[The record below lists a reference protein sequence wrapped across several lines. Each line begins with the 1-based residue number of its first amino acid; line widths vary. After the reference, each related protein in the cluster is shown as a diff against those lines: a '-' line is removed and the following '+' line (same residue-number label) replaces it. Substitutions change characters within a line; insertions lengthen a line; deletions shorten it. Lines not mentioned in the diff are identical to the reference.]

1 MTKCEQ
7 FLTRLKRSHEFGP
20 SLVYHKEIPK
30 QAAQYAPP
38 SAPLPPPLS
47 RLLHQMNIERLYTH
61 QTEALERVRSG
72 QNVVVATPTSS
83 GKTLVYTLPFL
94 EKIYTER
101 EPVSALFVFPLKA
114 LEQDQQRILRQT
126 KQILEPDMVV
136 RSAVYDGDTSPNE
149 RKGIRS
155 DPPHVL
161 ITNPDMLHMGI
172 LASHASWE
180 TFFRRLKYVVVDELH
195 TYRGIFGSHMAQVL
209 RRLQRITAFYGSDP
223 HYIFSSAT
231 ILNPEEFSERLTGKT
246 FSVIRQSGAPQGG
259 RHFLF
264 LNPETVGPA
273 HFSARLFIHCLR
285 EGLKTIVFT
294 QSRKVTE
301 LIHVWVKQ
309 MAPEY
314 TRLVSSYRAGF
325 LPEERRS
332 IERDLTRGAL
342 MGVISTSA
350 LEMGIDIGGLDVC
363 ILVGYPG
370 TVMATWQRGGRVG
383 REERDSVVA
392 LIAQPNALDQYFM
405 HDPEDFF
412 ARQYE
417 RAIADPENSE
427 VVKAHLPCAAAELEL
442 DGNDP
447 CYPSDRYARE
457 YQELEEKRILGRKE
471 NGNSWFSILRNPH
484 RQVSIRS
491 VGEAFT
497 VMHAETR
504 KVIGRVD
511 GLRAFRECHPGA
523 VYLHRAT
530 QYEILGMDFERS
542 NIKARAVDVPY
553 YTRCESEKETEV
565 LEILRSRPCENFL
578 IKQGRVRVTER
589 ITGYEKRRIRGQEL
603 LSRHFLELPEQVF
616 ETIGVWI
623 EIDDVIK
630 HQIEDLG
637 LHFMGGIHALEHAA
651 IAMFP
656 LLALC
661 DRNDVGGISYTFHP
675 QVGKSAVFLY
685 DGYPGGVGLVD
696 QGYELIE
703 ELLEKTLV
711 LVSSCECEQGC
722 PSCIH
727 SPKCGAGNKP
737 LDKTACVLCLELLL
751 NRKSLGAPGSPYPDP
766 GTDKR
771 VGDTD
776 ETKRP
781 LKIAY
786 LDLETRRSAEEVG
799 GWRNKHLM
807 RVAVVVIYEQP
818 ENRFL
823 QYYENDVGDLIK
835 RLSEYD
841 LVVGFNIKG
850 FDYGV
855 LSAYTNA
862 DFGRIPTF
870 DILEYARNK
879 LGFRVS
885 LDNFA
890 RQTLGIGKC
899 GDGLQALEWFNA
911 GEVEKVVD
919 YCGKDVEI
927 TRDLF
932 LFGLEKG
939 HLLFAD
945 LKKNVKKLSVDWNL
959 DRLSRISS

>member
-1 MTKCEQ
+1 MNTCEH
-7 FLTRLKRSHEFGP
+7 FLTHLKRSHEFGP

-30 QAAQYAPP
+30 RAAQYAPP
-38 SAPLPPPLS
+38 STPLPPPLL
-47 RLLHQMNIERLYTH
+47 RLLRQMNIERLYTH
-61 QTEALERVRSG
+61 QAEALERVRKG

-94 EKIYTER
+94 EKIYTEP

-114 LEQDQQRILRQT
+114 LEQDQQRILQQAKRL
-126 KQILEPDMVV
+126 LEPDMVV
-136 RSAVYDGDTSPNE
+136 RSAVYDGDTSPND
-149 RKGIRS
+149 RKQIRS

-180 TFFRRLKYVVVDELH
+180 TFFRRLAYVVVDELH
-195 TYRGIFGSHMAQVL
+195 TYRGIFGSHMAQIL

-223 HYIFSSAT
+223 RYIFSSAT
-231 ILNPEEFSERLTGKT
+231 ILNPEEFSERLTGKR
-246 FSVIRQSGAPQGG
+246 FSVVRQSGAPQGG

-285 EGLKTIVFT
+285 EGLKSIVFT

-332 IERDLTRGAL
+332 IERDLARGAL

-383 REERDSVVA
+383 REERDSIVA

-405 HDPEDFF
+405 HNPEDFF

-442 DGNDP
+442 DGDDP
-447 CYPSDRYARE
+447 FYPSERYARE
-457 YQELEEKRILGRKE
+457 YRELEEKRILGRNE
-471 NGNSWFSILRNPH
+471 SGNSWFSILRNPH

-491 VGEAFT
+491 VGETFT
-497 VMHAETR
+497 VMHAETQ
-504 KVIGRVD
+504 KVIGRVE

-530 QYEILGMDFERS
+530 QYEILAMDFEHS

-616 ETIGVWI
+616 ETVGVWI

-630 HQIEDLG
+630 HRIEDLG
-637 LHFMGGIHALEHAA
+637 LHFMGGIHAMEHAA

-711 LVSSCECEQGC
+711 MVSSCECEDGC

-737 LDKTACVLCLELLL
+737 LDKAACILCLELLL
-751 NRKSLGAPGSPYPDP
+751 NRKSLGTSDAPSSGPRSDEP
-766 GTDKR
+766 GVDKA
-771 VGDTD
+771 

-781 LKIAY
+781 LRIAY

-807 RVAVVVIYEQP
+807 RVAVVVLYEQP

-823 QYYENDVGDLIK
+823 EFYENDVGDLIK
-835 RLSEYD
+835 RLPEYD

-855 LSAYTNA
+855 LSAYTNT
-862 DFGRIPTF
+862 DFGRISTF
-870 DILEYARNK
+870 DILEYAKNK

-890 RQTLGIGKC
+890 RRTLGIGKS

-911 GEVEKVVD
+911 GEMEKVVE
-919 YCGKDVEI
+919 YCRKDVEI

-939 HLLFAD
+939 HLLFED
-945 LKKNVKKLSVDWNL
+945 LKKEVKKLSVDWNL
-959 DRLSRISS
+959 DRLSRVPL